1 MILSARR
8 KEDFI
13 HMPRKPKVN
22 RRGKNEGS
30 VYRRQDGKWVGQ
42 VNVGYRPDN
51 GKPIRKY
58 TYADNR
64 EDAAH
69 WVALTLST
77 NLEKDV
83 SIVPEDLI
91 LKDFLHNWLTTF
103 KVHEVCS
110 RTMELYYYSERH
122 HIVPALG
129 NAPLDSLTPLKVQTF
144 LYQLQAEKHLSQ
156 RTISLIRGTLIQMYD
171 HAIEMGL
178 AQNNP
183 ARNTKL
189 PRQPR
194 RAGEGAGKALSIAQ
208 REAILKAAES
218 DPIMLPAITT
228 LMFTGMRVGELLA
241 LQWKHIDFR
250 AKTIFIQQSVTR
262 ELTFDDEG
270 KTAAMTDALGAT
282 KTRTSQ
288 RVLQAPDIVVA
299 RLRQWMRYVAAL
311 KGGLN
316 ALTPEGFVFL
326 STRTMGMRTYS
337 GFRASYRHFLER
349 NGFGGEGL
357 NLHRYRH
364 TYASMLLEQEINPK
378 IVQKLLGHRDVS
390 TTLGV
395 YSHVVPEVFSGVTAA
410 VNDASKNLLAGT
422 YTPKMTAD
430 QVRLQ
435 LQQLDPLLAEEAEPG
450 FSSRF

>member
-1 MILSARR
+1 
-8 KEDFI
+8 
-13 HMPRKPKVN
+13 MPRKQKVT

-30 VYRRQDGKWVGQ
+30 VYRRKDGKWVGQ
-42 VNVGYRPDN
+42 VTVGYNPDN

-58 TYADNR
+58 TYTNTR
-64 EDAAH
+64 EEAAH
-69 WVALTLST
+69 WVALMTSV
-77 NLEKDV
+77 EKGAV
-83 SIVPEDLI
+83 AVPEDLI

-122 HIVPALG
+122 HIIPALG
-129 NAPLDSLTPLKVQTF
+129 SISLDALTPLKVQTF

-156 RTISLIRGTLIQMYD
+156 RTISLIRGTLIQVYD
-171 HAIEMGL
+171 YAIEMGL
-178 AQNNP
+178 TQNNP
-183 ARNTKL
+183 ARNAKL

-194 RAGEGAGKALSIAQ
+194 RAGEGTGKAISITQ

-218 DPIMLPAITT
+218 DPIMLPAITM
-228 LMFTGMRVGELLA
+228 LMFTGMRVGEMLA
-241 LQWKHIDFR
+241 LQWKHIDFQ
-250 AKTIFIQQSVTR
+250 AKTIAIRQSVTR
-262 ELTFDDEG
+262 ELTFDAEG
-270 KTAAMTDALGAT
+270 KTATMADALGAT

-288 RVLQAPDIVVA
+288 RVLQAPDIVLD
-299 RLRQWMRYVAAL
+299 RLREWMRYVSTL

-316 ALTPEGFVFL
+316 VLTPEGFVFL

-337 GFRASYRHFLER
+337 GFRASYCHFLER

-357 NLHRYRH
+357 NLHCYRH

-395 YSHVVPEVFSGVTAA
+395 YSHVVPEVFSGMTAA
-410 VNDASKNLLAGT
+410 VNDASQNLLAGT
-422 YTPKMTAD
+422 YAPKRSAE

-435 LQQLDPLLAEEAEPG
+435 LQQLDPLLVEESETSLP
-450 FSSRF
+450 SRFGA